1 MMRKRRLWLIGAL
14 AVLGLCACKG
24 RGAEG
29 GAETSVVRENALE
42 DNGTKTGT
50 GGAEA
55 GGTQSGAGDGK
66 GGVAQSGAGNVEN
79 GGSQS
84 GAGDGKNGGKDGENG
99 EGTRKEEDF
108 DSGERHETGNGE
120 FRTGTWDGLVFVN
133 PWMGVAIPFPEGTHV
148 FSEEEMRSMVGESDA
163 IAINSGDWEDVEEK
177 AANALNIY
185 DFMVTMPDGR
195 SSVQLAYMNAEKVD
209 PNGDI
214 SAADCLEEMAGE
226 LASVKDMGYEVGALE
241 KAGIGGKTFDRF
253 TARLMGGALY
263 QEYYGIRVGDY
274 VAILTA
280 SYEENGKAAVEE
292 LIGGIRGTE

>member
-148 FSEEEMRSMVGESDA
+148 NEKYGGRKRCHSD
-163 IAINSGDWEDVEEK
+163 
-177 AANALNIY
+177 
-185 DFMVTMPDGR
+185 
-195 SSVQLAYMNAEKVD
+195 
-209 PNGDI
+209 
-214 SAADCLEEMAGE
+214 
-226 LASVKDMGYEVGALE
+226 
-241 KAGIGGKTFDRF
+241 
-253 TARLMGGALY
+253 
-263 QEYYGIRVGDY
+263 
-274 VAILTA
+274 
-280 SYEENGKAAVEE
+280 
-292 LIGGIRGTE
+292 